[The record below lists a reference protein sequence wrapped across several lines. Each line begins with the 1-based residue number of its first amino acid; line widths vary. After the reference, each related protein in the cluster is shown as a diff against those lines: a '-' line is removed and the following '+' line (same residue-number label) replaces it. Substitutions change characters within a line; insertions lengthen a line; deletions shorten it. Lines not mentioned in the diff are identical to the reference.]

1 MPKGCRYIVSFRG
14 PKDGAVSLLKFMEG
28 WFLEAGAVDIN
39 DVLREAYF
47 DRPEDRSVFTHLTS
61 WWSQRDNDQVMLL
74 CYEDMLRDSEATMH
88 AVAQF
93 IGIDADE
100 ALIAKTLE

>member
-1 MPKGCRYIVSFRG
+1 MTSYVRRIST
-14 PKDGAVSLLKFMEG
+14 
-28 WFLEAGAVDIN
+28 
-39 DVLREAYF
+39 
-47 DRPEDRSVFTHLTS
+47 DRKTASVFTHLTS